1 MNLSSRLRALLR
13 RDDRGAALP
22 MVLLVFFLGVALI
35 AVFLINIVGSSHV
48 TVASKNTVQA
58 QAAAEAG
65 IADAL
70 ARSVDPASPICSLA
84 TATIAGTS
92 PTYSVKV
99 SFGGPSGW
107 STACPTTT
115 SQMRIVSTGTSS
127 GTKQTIERIH
137 ALTVTPAV
145 SFDYDTIIYSGNNW
159 TFNGNGTFGSGVSGL
174 PADIMITTGDFVCGG
189 GATIQGSVYVK
200 NGNADL
206 SKSNC
211 VISGNLEVSGNLL
224 RDKGSSRVLGNAVV
238 GGKVTLS
245 GGTLP
250 VIGGSLTHGGALSVA
265 SGSPASWVGGAIN
278 QTPVTIAPAPPWRTL
293 NYDRF
298 IAAGFAV
305 LPWEGACDVK
315 YSTAHPMPAKIAA
328 ITRPT
333 IVDARACPTLTLKT
347 DITVKLG
354 DDTVLLAPKM
364 NLEAFTFGSTDA
376 TERNLYVVS
385 SNNAASCPTTRIDIE
400 VSGVNFT
407 DKRVAGLLYGECR
420 VTINNWGGG
429 FWRGSIYARN
439 ISNVPLLT
447 YVPVADPDRVGGGGT
462 TVPGGTKIEPTPL
475 SVRNISAAP

>member
-1 MNLSSRLRALLR
+1 MNLSPRLRALLR

-115 SQMRIVSTGTSS
+115 SQMRIVSTGTAS

-137 ALTVTPAV
+137 ALTVTPATT
-145 SFDYDTIIYSGNNW
+145 FDYDTMIFSGNSW
-159 TFNGNGTFGSGVSGL
+159 TVDGNGDFDAPVAGS
-174 PADIMITTGDFVCGG
+174 PADVMIRSGDFDCGNG
-189 GATIQGSVYVK
+189 GVIKGSVYVK
-200 NGNADL
+200 SGNATL
-206 SKSNC
+206 SGACS
-211 VISGNLEVSGNLL
+211 IAGNLEVSGNLV
-224 RDKGSSRVLGNAVV
+224 REGSGKVFGNAIV
-238 GGKVTLS
+238 GGTVDLS

-250 VIGGSLTHGGALSVA
+250 AIVGSLTHGGKLTVPKKSA
-265 SGSPASWVGGAIN
+265 PASWVGGAIN
-278 QTPVTIAPAPPWRTL
+278 QTPVTIAPGPAWRSL

-298 IAAGFAV
+298 VASGFSV
-305 LPWEGACDVK
+305 LPWEGACEVK
-315 YSTAHPMPAKIAA
+315 YSTAHPMPAKISA

-333 IVDARACPTLTLKT
+333 IVDARACPTLTLRT
-347 DITVKLG
+347 DLTVALG
-354 DDTVLLAPKM
+354 ADLAIIAPKM
-364 NLEAFTFGSTDA
+364 VLEAFTFASTNA
-376 TERNLYVVS
+376 TSRNLYVVS
-385 SNNAASCPTTRIDIE
+385 SNTAASCPTTRVDIE
-400 VSGVNFT
+400 VSGVKFT
-407 DKRVAGLLYGECR
+407 DKRVAGLLYAECR
-420 VTINNWGGG
+420 VKMNNWGPYW
-429 FWRGSIYARN
+429 FGSIYSNN
-439 ISNVPLLT
+439 ISSKPLLT
-447 YVPVADPDRVGGGGT
+447 FIPVADPDRVGGGGSS
-462 TVPGGTKIEPTPL
+462 VPGSTKIEPTPL